1 MSQFE
6 ISGIGKIPPR
16 FINIDPASFINA
28 DELATSLELTPLA
41 PEKFHVTLLH
51 QSVGGL
57 KQLTKLFK
65 KYSKGKKLE
74 DPCVYPSTTLPEID
88 TEGAEVI
95 VVDDQNPK
103 TGEER
108 RTVRI
113 VLRDELQQVLEA
125 WVSQFCELNGLE
137 RDEVEMQRVYHIS
150 YANRT
155 GNPSDSVR

>member
-16 FINIDPASFINA
+16 FITIDPASFINA

-57 KQLTKLFK
+57 KALDKQAK
-65 KYSKGKKLE
+65 KFSKGKIDENPVL
-74 DPCVYPSTTLPEID
+74 YPSTSLPEIN
-88 TEGAEVI
+88 TEGSQ
-95 VVDDQNPK
+95 VVLVKDTHPK

-108 RTVRI
+108 TTVRI
-113 VLRDELQQVLEA
+113 VLRQELQAALSE
-125 WVSQFCELNGLE
+125 WVAKFCELNSLE
-137 RDEVEMQRVYHIS
+137 RDALELQRVYHIS
-150 YANRT
+150 YANLT
-155 GNPSDSVR
+155 GLPGDSVR